1 MDFHVDSA
9 SRTPI
14 YRQLAEQIRAAIA
27 RGRLS
32 ANARLPS
39 VRDLSRKLVINP
51 NTVAR
56 VYSELERDGLLV
68 SRHGLGV
75 FVAPPGSDLTKKA
88 RKERLMVLLD
98 GFFTEAVLLGFSSE
112 EVRDLIQDRV
122 AQFQWQAGG

>member
-14 YRQLAEQIRAAIA
+14 YRQLTEQIRAAIA

-122 AQFQWQAGG
+122 AHFQWQAGG